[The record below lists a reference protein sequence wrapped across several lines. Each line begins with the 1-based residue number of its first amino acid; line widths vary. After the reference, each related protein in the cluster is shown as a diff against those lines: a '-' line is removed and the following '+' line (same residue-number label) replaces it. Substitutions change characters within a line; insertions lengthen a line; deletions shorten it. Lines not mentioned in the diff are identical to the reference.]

1 MILGI
6 DIFSEHSFIV
16 NAGNYFS
23 FELIINNLPISGSIG
38 EDIYEINGML
48 VKHKRLSG
56 LGRKKR
62 YTPKILLSGMGA
74 IEGEPSEL
82 IDLSHYSPGD
92 TVKLK
97 VKNNIF
103 LDQGNLTYYLGIR
116 LFDNSVNVMDFPLR
130 RPDIPISWFGRGQFY
145 IDISRPIHEFYI
157 KFGTVSKKN
166 C

>member
-6 DIFSEHSFIV
+6 DIFSENSFIV
-16 NAGNYFS
+16 NAGNYFTA
-23 FELIINNLPISGSIG
+23 ELIINNLPVPGSIG
-38 EDIYEINGML
+38 EDIYQINGML

-62 YTPKILLSGMGA
+62 YNPKMLLSGMGA

-82 IDLSHYSPGD
+82 INLNLYSPGD

-97 VKNNIF
+97 VKNDIF

-116 LFDNSVNVMDFPLR
+116 LFNNKGNTMDFPLR

-145 IDISRPIHEFYI
+145 IDITEPMRDFYTKYETI
-157 KFGTVSKKN
+157 K
-166 C
+166 